1 MSVEGAGPG
10 QGAETVTEPPEL
22 SGAGDEAV
30 PDRPG
35 NEDEVVPERRD
46 VRGISDLTYRIL
58 TPYLGNPLLHRAL
71 WIVLLVLTVV
81 CLVATGVRLSP
92 LPLLPIPLFAAAYY
106 ALRRVRTA
114 ADDRSLLMW
123 FLTLLASGL
132 IGFYLLSL
140 ASRWLP

>member
-1 MSVEGAGPG
+1 MSVEGAGPR
-10 QGAETVTEPPEL
+10 QGAETGTDSPEP
-22 SGAGDEAV
+22 S
-30 PDRPG
+30 G

-92 LPLLPIPLFAAAYY
+92 LPLLPIPLFAVAYY
-106 ALRRVRTA
+106 ALRRVRA
-114 ADDRSLLMW
+114 AGDNDRGLLVW
-123 FLTLLASGL
+123 FLTLLVSGL
-132 IGFYLLSL
+132 VGFYLLSL
-140 ASRWLP
+140 ASRWVS